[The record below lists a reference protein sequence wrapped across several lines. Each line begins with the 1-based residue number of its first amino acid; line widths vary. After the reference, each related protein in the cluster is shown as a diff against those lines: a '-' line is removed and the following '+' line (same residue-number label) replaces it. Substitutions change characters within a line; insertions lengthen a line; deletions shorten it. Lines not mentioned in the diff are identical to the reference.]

1 MTTNPFQTNPFND
14 EYDSNENQNNAAST
28 YTGTVPVNPGGNR
41 SQQQQQ
47 QQQQVSSLL
56 PSPPNSPPP
65 PPPAPVSPPV
75 PFQSVPTVA
84 RLESSPRR
92 TATNEADKEKGGRRQ
107 QQRRNSKHDNGNSTN
122 TDNTVGEGKKKRKKG
137 KRRQKSPSTNTK
149 PPRGAYGRQYS
160 STGNANDRSTTTSY
174 SDDAG
179 APRIVNY
186 PSPKK
191 SSLFSSFLPGNKSND
206 HDAANDVIPPA
217 SKAKYSSTTTT
228 TTTDHGTDDD
238 SSILPGSWIPSL
250 RPNIGQLNSAG
261 GEGTTTPQLLL
272 RIRILHV
279 VHILLIYFIV
289 GNSLFLQSLS
299 LQIERI
305 GLEVALVVLATLLG
319 CFEVTRGTPTLTNN
333 YHHIDN
339 NISNSNSGNSN
350 NNRNRF
356 GTTTSNLLDNSKAA
370 GEAMMYRVIV
380 NGPRRQRIRQF
391 LRKYVCV
398 LYYCIGRGSYL
409 CVMSGLAWVSDTLL
423 MRLLSVSLGLLGLWT
438 ILLRYFYP
446 GLDRVCGEEWDF
458 ASETDAEYGDVD
470 SSILTSL
477 GSVVTWSSVV
487 GPVGNK
493 SEGQYLI
500 A

>member
-1 MTTNPFQTNPFND
+1 MSMTTNPFQTNPVND
-14 EYDSNENQNNAAST
+14 DYDSNENQNDASST

-41 SQQQQQ
+41 RQQQQL
-47 QQQQVSSLL
+47 SSLL
-56 PSPPNSPPP
+56 PSPPNTPPP
-65 PPPAPVSPPV
+65 PPPGSPPV

-92 TATNEADKEKGGRRQ
+92 TATNQVDKEKGGRRQ
-107 QQRRNSKHDNGNSTN
+107 QQRRNSKNENGNSTN
-122 TDNTVGEGKKKRKKG
+122 ADNTTREGKKKRKKG

-160 STGNANDRSTTTSY
+160 STGNTKDRSTTTSY

-191 SSLFSSFLPGNKSND
+191 SSLFSSFLPGSNKSQDDN
-206 HDAANDVIPPA
+206 DAANDVLPPA
-217 SKAKYSSTTTT
+217 SKAKYSSIT

-238 SSILPGSWIPSL
+238 LFGSWIPSL
-250 RPNIGQLNSAG
+250 RPNIGELNSAG
-261 GEGTTTPQLLL
+261 GERMTTPQLLL

-279 VHILLIYFIV
+279 VHILFIYFIV
-289 GNSLFLQSLS
+289 GNSLFWHVLS
-299 LQIERI
+299 FQIERI

-339 NISNSNSGNSN
+339 NNSNSNSN

-356 GTTTSNLLDNSKAA
+356 GSTASNLLDNSSKAV
-370 GEAMMYRVIV
+370 GEAMMYRVVV
-380 NGPRRQRIRQF
+380 NGPRRQRIRKF

-398 LYYCIGRGSYL
+398 LYYCIGRGLYL
-409 CVMSGLAWVSDTLL
+409 CVMSGLAWVCDTLI
-423 MRLLSVSLGLLGLWT
+423 MRVLSVSLVLLGLWT
-438 ILLRYFYP
+438 ILLKCLYP

-458 ASETDAEYGDVD
+458 ASETDGEYGDGD

-477 GSVVTWSSVV
+477 GSVVTWSSVI
-487 GPVGNK
+487 GPVGNN
-493 SEGQYLI
+493 SEGQHLM